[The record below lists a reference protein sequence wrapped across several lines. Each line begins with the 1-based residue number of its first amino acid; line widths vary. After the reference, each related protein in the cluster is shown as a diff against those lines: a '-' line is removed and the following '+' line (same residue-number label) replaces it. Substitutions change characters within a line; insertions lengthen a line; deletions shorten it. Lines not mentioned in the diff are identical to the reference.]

1 MAALI
6 FWLIIVCV
14 TFFTVGFMVCA
25 VAEYLSNN
33 LEKRIDLHEWK
44 WRFIRLDVIP
54 VAALIVMWLL

>member
-44 WRFIRLDVIP
+44 RRFIRLDVIP
-54 VAALIVMWLL
+54 VIALIIMWVL